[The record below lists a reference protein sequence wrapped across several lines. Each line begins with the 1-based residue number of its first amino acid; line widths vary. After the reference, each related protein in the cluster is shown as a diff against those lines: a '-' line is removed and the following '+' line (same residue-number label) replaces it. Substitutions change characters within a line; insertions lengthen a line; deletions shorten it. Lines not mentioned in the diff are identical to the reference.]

1 MLEQMERWIV
11 DVHSH
16 LVPSGDDGARTVEEG
31 LALCRRAAAH
41 GTRVLYATP
50 HVHAVWGQY
59 PLTPERL
66 ARYTETFPVMR
77 AACATF
83 GLELR
88 RGFELY
94 PGALADTADIR
105 DYGLGSGAALIEFP
119 GFWTREPDP
128 LQAVWDEAERA
139 EAAGLIPVLAHPER
153 CGAIV
158 DDPERV
164 AEFAERGWLLALN
177 ALSLDGRHEP
187 FTEETAWRLL
197 DAGYGDLVASDAHRE
212 RRPPELDWAHEL
224 VAARLG
230 PVRARGLFDGSALER
245 AVGTTIAA

>member
-1 MLEQMERWIV
+1 VEQGQWIV
-11 DVHSH
+11 AVHSH
-16 LVPSGDDGARTVEEG
+16 LVPSGDDGARTIDDGVE
-31 LALCRRAAAH
+31 LCRRAALH

-50 HVHAVWGQY
+50 HVHARWGQY

-94 PGALADTADIR
+94 PGALPASADIR
-105 DYGLGSGAALIEFP
+105 DYGLGPSGTVLIEFP

-139 EAAGLIPVLAHPER
+139 ERAGLTPVLAHPER

-158 DDPERV
+158 DDPERI
-164 AEFAERGWLLALN
+164 ADFTDRGWLLALN
-177 ALSLDGRHEP
+177 SLSLDGRHEP
-187 FTEETAWRLL
+187 NTRETAWQLL
-197 DAGYGDLVASDAHRE
+197 EDGYGDLVASDAHRE
-212 RRPPELDWAHEL
+212 SRPPELDWAHEL
-224 VAARLG
+224 VAVRLG
-230 PVRARGLFDGSALER
+230 KKRARGLFDGSALER
-245 AVGTTIAA
+245 AVDTKIAA

>member
-1 MLEQMERWIV
+1 MEQWIV

-31 LALCRRAAAH
+31 LELCSRAARH

-50 HVHAVWGQY
+50 HVHASWGQY

-77 AACATF
+77 AVCATF

-94 PGALADTADIR
+94 PGALPASADLQDFT
-105 DYGLGSGAALIEFP
+105 LGTSGTVLIEFP

-128 LQAVWDEAERA
+128 LRTVWDEAERA
-139 EAAGLIPVLAHPER
+139 ERAGLTPVLAHPER

-158 DDPERV
+158 DDPGCV
-164 AEFAERGWLLALN
+164 AEFTERGWLLALN

-187 FTEETAWRLL
+187 FTRETAWRLL
-197 DAGYGDLVASDAHRE
+197 ENGHGDLVASDAHRE
-212 RRPPELDWAHEL
+212 NRPPELDRAHDL

-230 PVRARGLFDGSALER
+230 ERRARSLFDGSALER
-245 AVGTTIAA
+245 TVETTIAA